1 MTATTITTTATR
13 LVESY
18 IAIWNEPDAAARKA
32 VIADTWTGDAS
43 YTDPLADV
51 TGHDGIDGLVAA
63 VQAQFPGFVFRRVDE
78 VDAHHAFVRFSW
90 EAGPADGEAV
100 IAGTDVALIKDGR
113 LHRVVGFLDL
123 VPELA

>member
-1 MTATTITTTATR
+1 MTATMTTDTTQ

-18 IAIWNEPDAAARKA
+18 IAIWNETDAAARKA
-32 VIADTWTGDAS
+32 LIADTWAEDAS

-63 VQAQFPGFVFRRVDE
+63 VQAQFSGFVFRKRGE

-90 EAGPADGEAV
+90 AAGPADGEAV
-100 IAGTDVALIKDGR
+100 IAGTDVALVGEGR
-113 LHRVVGFLDL
+113 LRRVVGFLDL
-123 VPELA
+123 VPDMA